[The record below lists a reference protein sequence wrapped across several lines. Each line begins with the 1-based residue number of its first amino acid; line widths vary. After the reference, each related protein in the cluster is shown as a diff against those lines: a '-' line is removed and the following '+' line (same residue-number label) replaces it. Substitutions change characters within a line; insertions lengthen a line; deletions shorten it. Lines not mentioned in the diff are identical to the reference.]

1 MTVTGTFVQR
11 TKHVTR
17 QRKNITMPNRNTW
30 LVLRPRDDTFL
41 LAQYFNKPKIKRPEY
56 NKEIKNGDNYSRL
69 CNQFRFI
76 SIRGKLYEAVSV
88 TDDSHHNEKITFM

>member
-1 MTVTGTFVQR
+1 
-11 TKHVTR
+11 
-17 QRKNITMPNRNTW
+17 MPNRNTW
-30 LVLRPRDDTFL
+30 LVLRPQDDTFL

-56 NKEIKNGDNYSRL
+56 NKEIKNGDNYRSYVCCRL

-88 TDDSHHNEKITFM
+88 TDDTQSSQRKDNVYVNGATVSHVG